1 MPDQIYVLLLEEE
14 KYYVGK
20 TDQPLELRFHQHE
33 RGYDGSAWTRQYPPI
48 EIVHHYERTGEFDED
63 NEVKRFMLQ
72 YGFENVRGGTYSQI
86 MLPPDVLIQL
96 EKEFCTA
103 EDACFDCGGKGH
115 FSKTC
120 PRRLETSQPEGRTC
134 RGTTSRNLSC
144 QGYKLPAAVM
154 GAFGR
159 GHSPPAAHWHQDQNQ
174 QSRYPAQF
182 SDAAPGSVR
191 SQRDPHCCRGVK
203 KDGAQCQ
210 NCLYLNSDGYCQLHK
225 NQYQPVPSQQ
235 EPQCCR
241 GKEQDG
247 TRCQDCL
254 YLNSDGYCQL
264 HINQYQPPSSYPA
277 PYPVRSQREPQCCL
291 GVKKDGRQCQG
302 KNLDSDGYCQWHQ
315 DQNQPATY
323 AAPTAQRCLGVKQDG
338 RQCQGKNL
346 DSDGYCQWHQDQYQ
360 TSSFAAPYA
369 GAAVRSQRES
379 QCCLGVKQDGRQGKN
394 MDPDGYCQW
403 HQDRNRQSR
412 YPAQFS
418 VAAAGS
424 VRDPQSYRGTNQD
437 GTRCQKRSYL
447 GSDSSYP
454 APYAGAAG
462 RSVRSQQEPQ
472 SCRGTNQ
479 DGTRCQ
485 KRSYLGPDGFCNV
498 HKDQY
503 QHDRAARPSKKQ
515 RTWTSR

>member
-20 TDQPLELRFHQHE
+20 TDQPLELRFHQHK
-33 RGYDGSAWTRQYPPI
+33 RGSGSAWTRQYPPI

-277 PYPVRSQREPQCCL
+277 PYPVRSQREPRCR

-323 AAPTAQRCLGVKQDG
+323 AAPTAQRCLGVDG

-346 DSDGYCQWHQDQYQ
+346 DSDGY
-360 TSSFAAPYA
+360 
-369 GAAVRSQRES
+369 
-379 QCCLGVKQDGRQGKN
+379 
-394 MDPDGYCQW
+394 
-403 HQDRNRQSR
+403 
-412 YPAQFS
+412 YPTQFS

-424 VRDPQSYRGTNQD
+424 LRD
-437 GTRCQKRSYL
+437 
-447 GSDSSYP
+447 
-454 APYAGAAG
+454 
-462 RSVRSQQEPQ
+462 PQ